1 MRRKRIRFINTT
13 ASYRP
18 MLDTR
23 CSMLDQ
29 PQTDRVSR
37 IENLESFLLRPGMKL
52 PMNSFEPL
60 LIDMRVDLRGR
71 NIGVAEHLLN
81 NPQIGA
87 VPEQMRRETMPEKM
101 RVNVLLQSSPSCVF
115 FHNLPDARCR

>member
-1 MRRKRIRFINTT
+1 
-13 ASYRP
+13 

-29 PQTDRVSR
+29 PQTDRVFR
-37 IENLESFLLRPGMKL
+37 IENLESFLLRPWMKL

-87 VPEQMRRETMPEKM
+87 VPGQMLLETMPENVT
-101 RVNVLLQSSPSCVF
+101 VNVLLDSGPSCVF
-115 FHNLPDARCR
+115 FHYLPHALCR

>member
-1 MRRKRIRFINTT
+1 
-13 ASYRP
+13 

-37 IENLESFLLRPGMKL
+37 VENPASLLLRPGMKL
-52 PMNSFEPL
+52 PMNSFKPL
-60 LIDMRVDLRGR
+60 LIDMRIDLRSR

-87 VPEQMRRETMPEKM
+87 VPEQMRRETMPEKV
-101 RVNVLLQSSPSCVF
+101 RVNGLLQSRPSCVF
-115 FHNLPDARCR
+115 FYNLPDPRCC

>member
-1 MRRKRIRFINTT
+1 
-13 ASYRP
+13 

-29 PQTDRVSR
+29 PQTDRVFR
-37 IENLESFLLRPGMKL
+37 IENLASLLLRPWMKL

-87 VPEQMRRETMPEKM
+87 VSEQVRRETMPEKV
-101 RVNVLLQSSPSCVF
+101 RVNVLLQSGPSCVF